1 MGKRRMS
8 RNLKIALLIA
18 ALIVLA
24 LLAGK
29 CAYSAGEWIGSH

>member
-1 MGKRRMS
+1 MNQTVKVGLMV
-8 RNLKIALLIA
+8 IAM
-18 ALIVLA
+18 IVLA